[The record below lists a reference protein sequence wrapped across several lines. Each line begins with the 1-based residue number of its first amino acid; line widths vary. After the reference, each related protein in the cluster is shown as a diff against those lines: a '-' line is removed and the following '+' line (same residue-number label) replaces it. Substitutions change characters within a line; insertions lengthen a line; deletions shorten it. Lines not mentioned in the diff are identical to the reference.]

1 LLINLA
7 FLIGSQ
13 PSGILTW
20 ISINPYNIQL
30 FSL

>member
-13 PSGILTW
+13 PFGILTW